1 MKSVYIHIPFCKT
14 ICSYCDFCKMY
25 YNSIFVNNYLNS
37 LKKEIELNYKGEEIE
52 TLYIGGGTPNSLNK
66 EELIKLFDIIKK
78 IHLSDEVEFT
88 IECNIEL
95 IEEDI
100 LKLFKDNKVNRISI
114 GIESIDENNL
124 NYLNRN
130 YNKQLVLEKMKLV
143 KKYFDNINVDLIYAL
158 KNESIETLEK
168 DIDFILELDVK
179 HISTYSLIIEDNT
192 ILGINKEKNID
203 EDLDYEMYQL
213 IIKKLKDYHHY
224 EISNFSKIGYE
235 SKHNLTYWNNEH
247 YYGFGLGA
255 SGYINNIRYDN
266 TRSLNNYV
274 KGNYRLNEE
283 IIDKELDKEYE
294 LILGL
299 RLLDGI
305 NINKYNSKFN
315 EDLLENKVI
324 KKLINENKLIVEDK
338 YLKINKEYIYVSNDI
353 LVEIIGG

>member
-1 MKSVYIHIPFCKT
+1 
-14 ICSYCDFCKMY
+14 
-25 YNSIFVNNYLNS
+25 
-37 LKKEIELNYKGEEIE
+37 
-52 TLYIGGGTPNSLNK
+52 
-66 EELIKLFDIIKK
+66 
-78 IHLSDEVEFT
+78 
-88 IECNIEL
+88 
-95 IEEDI
+95 
-100 LKLFKDNKVNRISI
+100 
-114 GIESIDENNL
+114 
-124 NYLNRN
+124 
-130 YNKQLVLEKMKLV
+130 
-143 KKYFDNINVDLIYAL
+143 
-158 KNESIETLEK
+158 
-168 DIDFILELDVK
+168 
-179 HISTYSLIIEDNT
+179 
-192 ILGINKEKNID
+192 
-203 EDLDYEMYQL
+203 MYQL

-324 KKLINENKLIVEDK
+324 KKLINENKLIFEDK